1 MTGRE
6 EEPVGEASEG
16 TRLAIIGAG
25 VMGTGIAAMALGY
38 GTPVVVVD
46 VSEAILADSRDR
58 IGRQLRHAQLLGA
71 LPADRAAGALSVSTS
86 IADTVGAAAVIE
98 AVLEDAAVK
107 VKVLSA
113 LSSVVPAGTPLIS
126 NTSSIPIEELASSVK
141 RPDELIGAHFMN
153 PPYLVKMTEVIR
165 SPQTSDATV
174 EAVVSLLAGWERRAI
189 VVRDSP
195 GFVTSRLVHP
205 MINDAVR
212 LVADG
217 IATAEA
223 VDKLMEGCLGH
234 RVGPLRTADLIGLDN
249 LADSLQVL
257 SERTGIDRFWPCEL
271 LLTKVAEGNLGRKS
285 GRGFYDYG
293 ESFL

>member
-1 MTGRE
+1 
-6 EEPVGEASEG
+6 
-16 TRLAIIGAG
+16 
-25 VMGTGIAAMALGY
+25 MGTGIAAMALGY
-38 GTPVVVVD
+38 GTPVLLAD
-46 VSEAILADSRDR
+46 VSEAILADSRAR
-58 IGRQLRHAQLLGA
+58 IGRQLRHAQLLGV
-71 LPADRAAGALSVSTS
+71 LPADRTVGTLSTITSLADTAGAV
-86 IADTVGAAAVIE
+86 AVIE
-98 AVLEDAAVK
+98 AVVEDAAVK
-107 VKVLSA
+107 SKVLSA
-113 LSSVVPAGTPLIS
+113 VSSVIPPGTPLIS
-126 NTSSIPIEELASSVK
+126 NTSSIPIEELASSVE
-141 RPDELIGAHFMN
+141 RPGELIGAHFMN

-165 SPQTSDATV
+165 APRTADATV
-174 EAVVSLLAGWERRAI
+174 DDVSALLARWERQAI

-234 RVGPLRTADLIGLDN
+234 RAGPLRTADLIGLDN
-249 LADSLQVL
+249 LADSLRVL
-257 SERTGIDRFWPCEL
+257 SERTGIDRFWPCEG

-293 ESFL
+293 ESLL